1 MSEVINIS
9 LLELAAAAGIVA
21 IAALISY
28 LLRLKLEKEMLIAT
42 VRAFVQLMAVGYIL
56 DRIFAFNK
64 WYLVSAWLLMMIG
77 IASYN
82 AMRRQTKRFKGL
94 LPRLTLA
101 ITSASLISIIL
112 GIGLIIRPNPFW
124 SPQYLI
130 PIGGMIIG
138 NAMSAAALAINR
150 LDSEMKSGKDRI
162 EAALSLGA
170 SVHIASLPA
179 IKASVRAGM
188 LNVITN
194 TMVVGLVHLPGMMT
208 GQIVGGVV
216 PGEAVRYQI
225 FIMYMLITS
234 NALSSLMSTMLI
246 RGLYFNNRSQLIL
259 PE

>member
-1 MSEVINIS
+1 MSGVINIS
-9 LLELAAAAGIVA
+9 LLELAAAAGFVA

-42 VRAFVQLMAVGYIL
+42 VRAFVQLMAVGYVL
-56 DRIFAFNK
+56 DRIFSLNK
-64 WYLVSAWLLMMIG
+64 WYLVSAWLLLMIG

-82 AMRRQTKRFKGL
+82 AMRRQTNRFKGL
-94 LPRLTLA
+94 LPRLTIA
-101 ITSASLISIIL
+101 ITSASLISILL

-130 PIGGMIIG
+130 PIGGMIVG

-150 LDSEMKSGKDRI
+150 LDSEMKNGKDRI
-162 EAALSLGA
+162 ETALSLGA
-170 SVHIASLPA
+170 SVHIASLTA
-179 IKASVRAGM
+179 VKAAVRAGI

-208 GQIVGGVV
+208 GQIVSGVN

-225 FIMYMLITS
+225 FIMYILITS

-246 RGLYFNNRSQLIL
+246 RGLYFNKRAQLII